1 MTDEMLAECLRKDSG
16 YITELVNANS
26 ESLDIH
32 SAKQMLVNIQTNMLR
47 AAHALDPLTRNQMT
61 IEDLMTEVN
70 EE

>member
-26 ESLDIH
+26 ESLDVH

>member
-26 ESLDIH
+26 EDLDIH
-32 SAKQMLVNIQTNMLR
+32 AAKQMLVNIQTNMLR
-47 AAHALDPLTRNQMT
+47 AAHALDPLTRNQIT

>member
-1 MTDEMLAECLRKDSG
+1 MTDDMLAECLRKDSG

-26 ESLDIH
+26 EGLDLL

-47 AAHALDPLTRNQMT
+47 AAHALDPMTRNQIT